1 MTIVKL
7 PRRTFLHL
15 AAGAAALPA
24 MSRVAWSQAYPT
36 RPITIIVPFPAGGP
50 TDTIARLLSER
61 MRASLGQTVI
71 VENVAGAAGS
81 IAAARSV
88 RAAPDGYT
96 VSIGTLGTH
105 VLNGVLYPL
114 QFDLLNDFAPIS
126 LIADNPL
133 LIVAKKTLPVSDV
146 KGLIAWLKANGD
158 KAVQGTAG
166 VGAPSHIARVY
177 FQRDTGTNFQFVPY
191 RGAGPA
197 MQDLISGQIDFM
209 IDLAANS
216 LPQVRAGTI
225 KALAVTAKT
234 RLSTASGIP
243 TVDEAGLTRFY
254 MSVWHGL
261 WVPKNTRRDVVDKLN
276 AAVVN
281 TLADASVRRRLQ
293 DLGQEIPV
301 REQQSPEALYGFQKA
316 EIEKWWPIIK
326 AANIKGE

>member
-1 MTIVKL
+1 MKL
-7 PRRTFLHL
+7 PHRRQFLHL

-24 MSRVAWSQAYPT
+24 VSRVARAQAYPS

-71 VENVAGAAGS
+71 IENIAGAAGS

-96 VSIGTLGTH
+96 VTIGTWGTH

-126 LIADNPL
+126 LIANNPL
-133 LIVAKKTLPVSDV
+133 LIVAKRTLPPSDV
-146 KGLIAWLKANGD
+146 KGLIAWLNANTD

-166 VGAPSHIARVY
+166 VGAPSHIAGLY
-177 FQRDTGTNFQFVPY
+177 FQRDTGTSFQFVPY

-209 IDLAANS
+209 IDLAAN
-216 LPQVRAGTI
+216 
-225 KALAVTAKT
+225 
-234 RLSTASGIP
+234 
-243 TVDEAGLTRFY
+243 
-254 MSVWHGL
+254 
-261 WVPKNTRRDVVDKLN
+261 
-276 AAVVN
+276 
-281 TLADASVRRRLQ
+281 
-293 DLGQEIPV
+293 
-301 REQQSPEALYGFQKA
+301 
-316 EIEKWWPIIK
+316 
-326 AANIKGE
+326 